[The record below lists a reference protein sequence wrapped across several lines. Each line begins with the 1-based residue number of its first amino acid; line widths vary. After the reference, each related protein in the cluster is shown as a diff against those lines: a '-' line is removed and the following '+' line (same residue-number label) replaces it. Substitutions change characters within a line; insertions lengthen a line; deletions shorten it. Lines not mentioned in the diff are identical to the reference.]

1 MNFIG
6 LYTLVRREVQRM
18 FRVPGQTILSPLIS
32 ATLYVFIFGFVIG
45 TSIDEVAGVP
55 YITFVLPGV
64 LMLNIISSSFQH
76 TSSSVYFG
84 RFMRHIEEI
93 LVSPL
98 SYFEVV
104 LGFVVGGVVRA
115 VVIAV
120 GIIIVGLLFGAVTLN
135 NPLAFLGY
143 VVGIG
148 AVFSLL
154 GILVGLWA
162 EGFEQLS
169 ALNIFVITPL
179 TYLGGVFYSITMLPE
194 KMQVFTHSN
203 PFFYFGVSEANT
215 TVGLVLIVGLVFFL
229 GWLVMHL
236 LRIGW
241 KIRP

>member
-1 MNFIG
+1 
-6 LYTLVRREVQRM
+6 
-18 FRVPGQTILSPLIS
+18 
-32 ATLYVFIFGFVIG
+32 
-45 TSIDEVAGVP
+45 
-55 YITFVLPGV
+55 
-64 LMLNIISSSFQH
+64 
-76 TSSSVYFG
+76 
-84 RFMRHIEEI
+84 
-93 LVSPL
+93 
-98 SYFEVV
+98 
-104 LGFVVGGVVRA
+104 
-115 VVIAV
+115 VIAV

-203 PFFYFGVSEANT
+203 PFFYFVDGLRSTMVGVSEANT